1 MKLIKYLLTG
11 VFFGIILTKAEV
23 VSWYRIIEMFR
34 FESFHMYGVLGSAVV
49 LGIIVIQV
57 IKKYDVKSIEGKGI
71 DIMPKER
78 RFSRYI
84 FGGILFGLGWA
95 MVGACPGPM
104 FILIGNGFSVVIVV
118 LVSAI
123 LGTFV
128 YGMFRYKLP
137 H

>member
-1 MKLIKYLLTG
+1 
-11 VFFGIILTKAEV
+11 
-23 VSWYRIIEMFR
+23 
-34 FESFHMYGVLGSAVV
+34 
-49 LGIIVIQV
+49 
-57 IKKYDVKSIEGKGI
+57 
-71 DIMPKER
+71 MPKER

-118 LVSAI
+118 LASAI